1 MEELRTPVQRLT
13 KLRESI
19 AVANRRSR
27 RAWLYLDE
35 ERRWFD
41 LDAASTSSI
50 GAMSITVLDTYSAMR
65 RILLAPVADRVD
77 LLRSMLEANK
87 GMYRFHPGEL
97 DLVAVHLQS
106 SGFPVDRD
114 EERCLDALET
124 LAAAGAWE
132 RMQRALDDA
141 LAVLLEA
148 TPGLQAP
155 EITVLVV
162 LGDPGDK
169 HFMGPCLGL
178 TGFGGISG
186 NIAITLWPYPENVA
200 RLEATA
206 VHELHHNLR
215 WSPGGVVWDPMTVTV
230 GEHIVGEG
238 LADAFARQLYGDE
251 LGPARIGVPHLH
263 DDEVFAKVLTGLDVT
278 GMQNFTAWVHGDPGA
293 EHLGVTPVGLP
304 MGAGYA
310 AGNRLVDTYL
320 AATGQTAA
328 QALHADASEI
338 IATTLRLG

>member
-1 MEELRTPVQRLT
+1 
-13 KLRESI
+13 
-19 AVANRRSR
+19 
-27 RAWLYLDE
+27 
-35 ERRWFD
+35 
-41 LDAASTSSI
+41 
-50 GAMSITVLDTYSAMR
+50 MSITVLDTYSAMKQ
-65 RILLAPVADRVD
+65 ILRAPVADRVD
-77 LLRSMLEANK
+77 LLRSMLEPIKA
-87 GMYRFHPGEL
+87 MYRYNPGEV
-97 DLVAVHLQS
+97 DLVAVHLETC
-106 SGFPVDRD
+106 GFPIDRD

-148 TPGLQAP
+148 TPRLTAP
-155 EITVLVV
+155 DITVLFV
-162 LGDPGDK
+162 LGDPGDE
-169 HFMGPCLGL
+169 HFMGPCQGL

-186 NIAITLWPYPENVA
+186 QIVITFWPFPENVE

-206 VHELHHNLR
+206 VHELNHNLR
-215 WSPGGVVWDPMTVTV
+215 WAPGGVVWDPMTVTV
-230 GEHIVGEG
+230 GDHIVGEG

-278 GMQNFTAWVHGDPGA
+278 GMQNFTAWVHGDPSA
-293 EHLGVTPVGLP
+293 ERFGLTPVGLP

-328 QALHADASEI
+328 QALHADSKEI
-338 IATTLRLG
+338 IATTLRHG